1 MNNLTFSTGGYSNRV
16 DAVEA
21 CGMAWNLARDAA
33 WDDLIGVHPL
43 DAPDVIPAGSHIAGF
58 LYGYGSQH
66 AYGAR
71 IWREKP

>member
-43 DAPDVIPAGSHIAGF
+43 DAPDVLPSGSHIASF
-58 LYGYGSQH
+58 LHDNGSQL
-66 AYGAR
+66 GFGTR
-71 IWREKP
+71 FWREQP